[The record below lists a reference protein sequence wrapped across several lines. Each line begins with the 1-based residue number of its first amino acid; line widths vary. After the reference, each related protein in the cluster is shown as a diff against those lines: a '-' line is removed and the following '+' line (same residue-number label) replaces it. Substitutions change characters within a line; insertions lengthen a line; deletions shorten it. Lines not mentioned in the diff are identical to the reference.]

1 MPAPPDRR
9 QAVED
14 KKKGRIIY
22 KGLWTD
28 EEDQML
34 RSLVEKMADLPRSAP
49 ASCCSAL
56 LLARAASPNLGV
68 SFVAVRM
75 QQQDLGVHRRI
86 HEAAQRKAVSRALAQ
101 PLVA

>member
-1 MPAPPDRR
+1 MVGLCCVGVNRMPAPDRR

-34 RSLVEKMADLPRSAP
+34 RSLVAKMADLPRSAP
-49 ASCCSAL
+49 ASCS
-56 LLARAASPNLGV
+56 S
-68 SFVAVRM
+68 S
-75 QQQDLGVHRRI
+75 RRFT
-86 HEAAQRKAVSRALAQ
+86 
-101 PLVA
+101 